1 LPDQPAGRGQ
11 APRPGN
17 RGRANPR
24 RGAGLRH
31 GYSRV
36 RGPRRRPLRHRL
48 PEPGAGLRQLL
59 DQRGQLP
66 LGHRPHVR
74 PCPQVRA
81 SRGDAAVARRASLV
95 ELREEDPVPRSRPGV
110 TDPVAAYHALL
121 DDERLVAASAEALAE
136 GQRERRLMFG
146 ERPLCVAVRP
156 QLMTRRRYEQ
166 AVAAAEGVH
175 GALAALEKAVLK
187 DADLRLELGLEPEEE
202 RLALADPGFAYS
214 SPSARLD
221 SFFAGQIR
229 FVEYNAESPAGM
241 AYSDN
246 LAAIFARLP
255 VMKAF
260 RKRFRGR
267 FLPTRRRQLS
277 AMLHAFRQWGRGTR
291 PVIAIVD
298 WEGLPTA
305 PEFEMFKAFFE
316 AAGVKT
322 VICDPRS
329 LELRRGR
336 LYAQG
341 KAVNLVYRRVLT
353 SELLARGDE
362 TRALRDAYV
371 AGAVCVVNSFRAKLL
386 HKKMS
391 LAMLSDDRYRR
402 LYTPAQ
408 RAAIRSHIPWTRRV
422 VPELGDEIAR
432 RRETLVLK
440 PNDEYG
446 GKGVVLG
453 WTVDQAEWEA
463 AIEVAAT
470 QSYVVQE
477 AVEIPRVPFPV
488 VLDGLRYLDLAVDL
502 DPYLFDGR
510 VRGFMTRV
518 SAAALLNVTAGAG
531 SVVPTFVVEGRA

>member
-1 LPDQPAGRGQ
+1 M
-11 APRPGN
+11 
-17 RGRANPR
+17 
-24 RGAGLRH
+24 
-31 GYSRV
+31 
-36 RGPRRRPLRHRL
+36 
-48 PEPGAGLRQLL
+48 
-59 DQRGQLP
+59 
-66 LGHRPHVR
+66 
-74 PCPQVRA
+74 
-81 SRGDAAVARRASLV
+81 V
-95 ELREEDPVPRSRPGV
+95 ELREQGTDRHPAGV

-121 DDERLVAASAEALAE
+121 DDDGLTAASADALAS

-146 ERPLCVAVRP
+146 ERPLCVAIRP
-156 QLMTRRRYEQ
+156 QILTRRRYDQ
-166 AVAAAEGVH
+166 AVAAAAGVYS
-175 GALAALEKAVLK
+175 ALGALEKALLT
-187 DADLRLELGLEPEEE
+187 DSELRAELALEPEEE
-202 RLALADPGFAYS
+202 RLAMADPGFRSS

-221 SFFAGQIR
+221 SFFAGEVR

-246 LAAIFARLP
+246 LAAVFGRLP

-260 RKRFRGR
+260 RKRFQGR
-267 FLPTRRRQLS
+267 FLPTRGRQLRS
-277 AMLHAFRQWGRGTR
+277 MLRAFRQWSKGRGK

-298 WEGLPTA
+298 WQGLPTA
-305 PEFEMFKAFFE
+305 PEFEMFKAYFE
-316 AAGVKT
+316 ERGVKT
-322 VICDPRS
+322 LICDPRL

-336 LYAQG
+336 LYAEG
-341 KAVNLVYRRVLT
+341 KPVNLIYRRVLT

-371 AGAVCVVNSFRAKLL
+371 AGDACVVNSFRAKLL

-391 LAMLSDDRYRR
+391 LALLSDDRYAR

-408 RAAIRSHIPWTRRV
+408 RAAIRRHIPWTRRV
-422 VPELGDEIAR
+422 RPELAEDIAR

-453 WTVDQAEWEA
+453 WTVEQSEWES
-463 AIEVAAT
+463 AIEVATT

-477 AVEIPRVPFPV
+477 AVEIPRIPFPIA
-488 VLDGLRYLDLAVDL
+488 LDGLKYIDLAVDL

-510 VRGFMTRV
+510 PGGFMTRV

-531 SVVPTFVVEGRA
+531 SVVPTFVVEGPA

>member
-1 LPDQPAGRGQ
+1 M
-11 APRPGN
+11 
-17 RGRANPR
+17 
-24 RGAGLRH
+24 
-31 GYSRV
+31 
-36 RGPRRRPLRHRL
+36 
-48 PEPGAGLRQLL
+48 
-59 DQRGQLP
+59 
-66 LGHRPHVR
+66 
-74 PCPQVRA
+74 
-81 SRGDAAVARRASLV
+81 
-95 ELREEDPVPRSRPGV
+95 

-121 DDERLVAASAEALAE
+121 DDQRLVAASAEALAE

-175 GALAALEKAVLK
+175 GALAALEKAVLE

-202 RLALADPGFAYS
+202 RLALADPGFAHS

-221 SFFAGQIR
+221 SFFAAEMR

-267 FLPTRRRQLS
+267 FLPTRARQLS
-277 AMLHAFRQWGRGTR
+277 AMLHAFRQWGRGAR

-341 KAVNLVYRRVLT
+341 KAINLVYRRVLT
-353 SELLARGDE
+353 SELLARGEE

-408 RAAIRSHIPWTRRV
+408 RAAIRRHIPWTRRV
-422 VPELGDEIAR
+422 VPELAGEIAR

-446 GKGVVLG
+446 GKGVILG

-463 AIEVAAT
+463 AIGVATT